1 MEHTTLVDEAINE
14 HGIKRENLLPIL
26 QSIVS
31 KKSFVTQEDM
41 AIIAERLELS
51 EAEVYGTATFYSF
64 LDIEERGENIIR
76 ICKTLICSMQNKETI
91 IEAIEN
97 HLHIKLG
104 EKTPDN
110 KFSLLETNCLGFCH
124 KGPAMLVNDDVY
136 TEVTPEKA
144 VEIIN
149 KYK

>member
-1 MEHTTLVDEAINE
+1 MEHTALVEETIKE
-14 HGIKRENLLPIL
+14 QGTKRENLLPIL

-31 KKSFVTQEDM
+31 KKSFLTQEDM
-41 AIIAERLELS
+41 AIIAEKLELS

-76 ICKTLICSMQNKETI
+76 ICKTLICSMQNKDLLI
-91 IEAIEN
+91 KAIEN

-104 EKTPDN
+104 ETSSDK

-124 KGPAMLVNDDVY
+124 KGPAMLVNNDVY

-144 VEIIN
+144 IEIIN